1 MFKNVLQ
8 KYYFFILKKIK
19 NIPNLFIISGCNG
32 AGKTTASFTV
42 LPEALACM
50 EFLNA
55 DEMAR
60 GLSPLNPD
68 KAAIE
73 AGRMLI
79 KKMEKLMQLKTD
91 FAVETTLSTKI
102 FTKIIE
108 KAKSFGYKTTLV
120 FFWLDSV
127 ELAIERVK
135 SRVDEGGHNVPQ
147 TTIIRRYYSG
157 LKNLFNLYIPISD
170 YWMIFDNSKTHSE
183 LIAEGYTNKSID
195 IKNNIIYE
203 TLKQLA

>member
-1 MFKNVLQ
+1 LNT
-8 KYYFFILKKIK
+8 IKKT
-19 NIPNLFIISGCNG
+19 PNLFIISGCNG

-42 LPEALACM
+42 LPEALACL

-55 DEMAR
+55 DEIAR

-68 KAAIE
+68 KVAFE
-73 AGRMLI
+73 AGRMVIKRIDKLI
-79 KKMEKLMQLKTD
+79 QSQTD

-102 FTKIIE
+102 YTNTIQ
-108 KAKSFGYKTTLV
+108 KAKEFGFKITLV

-127 ELAIERVK
+127 DLAIERVK
-135 SRVDEGGHNVPQ
+135 IRVTEGGHNVPL
-147 TTIIRRYYSG
+147 TTITRRYYNG
-157 LKNLFNLYIPISD
+157 LKNLFNLYIPICD

-183 LIAEGYTNKSID
+183 LIAEGYTNKTFD
-195 IKNNIIYE
+195 IKNIITYE

>member
-1 MFKNVLQ
+1 MYKNLLL
-8 KYYFFILKKIK
+8 KYYFFVLKMITKA
-19 NIPNLFIISGCNG
+19 PNLFIISGCNG

-42 LPEALACM
+42 LPETLACM

-68 KAAIE
+68 KAAME

-79 KKMEKLMQLKTD
+79 KKMEKLIQLKTD
-91 FAVETTLSTKI
+91 FAVETTLASKMYTKTI
-102 FTKIIE
+102 AT
-108 KAKSFGYKTTLV
+108 AKTYGYKITLV
-120 FFWLDSV
+120 FFWLDTV
-127 ELAIERVK
+127 DLAIERVK
-135 SRVDEGGHNVPQ
+135 NRVNEGGHNVPE
-147 TTIIRRYYSG
+147 TTITRRYHSG
-157 LKNLFNLYIPISD
+157 IRNLFNLYIPISD
-170 YWMIFDNSKTHSE
+170 YWMIFDNSKTNSK
-183 LIAEGYTNKSID
+183 LIAEGYTNKTID